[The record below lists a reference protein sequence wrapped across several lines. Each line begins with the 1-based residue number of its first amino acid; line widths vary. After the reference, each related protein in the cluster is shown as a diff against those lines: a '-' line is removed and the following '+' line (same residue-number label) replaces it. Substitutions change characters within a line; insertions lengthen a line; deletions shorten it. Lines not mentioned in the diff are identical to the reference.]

1 MSSNSAVTA
10 IRGRFLDIQNI
21 ISQATQITE
30 QVRYIEDGL
39 LITEQGKITWFGS
52 WEQGKHN
59 LNDTIQVDHYYEQLI
74 VPGFID
80 THIHF
85 PQTEMVGAYGE
96 QLLEW
101 LNTYTFPTEMQ
112 FQDKNYADQ
121 IAKFFVNELL
131 KNGTTT
137 ALVFCTVHPQ
147 SVDALFEAA
156 EQHQMRLIAGKVM
169 MDRHA
174 PEQLTDTAESAYND
188 SKALIEKWHG
198 KGRNLY
204 AITPRFAPT
213 STPEQLERAGQ
224 LKAEYPDVY
233 VHTHLSENKNEIA
246 WVKDL
251 FPEQKSYLDVYHHYG
266 LTGERSV
273 FAHCVHLEDAEWQC
287 MHDTDSAIAFCPTS
301 NLFLGSGLFPLKKT
315 WEQQVKVGLGT
326 DIGAGT
332 AFCQLQTLNE
342 AYKVQQLQGD
352 KLSAFESLYHAT
364 IGGAK
369 ALHLDDKLGNFNIG
383 KEADFVVL
391 NLKATALQA
400 LRQQRAKNIEDALFA
415 LFTMG
420 DDRNIQATYIFGQK
434 VYEQETN
441 EKTA

>member
-1 MSSNSAVTA
+1 MSVHFATTA

-21 ISQATQITE
+21 VTDPRKIQE

-39 LITEQGKITWFGS
+39 LITQNGKIQWFGT
-52 WEQGKHN
+52 WEQGQSE
-59 LNDTIQVDHYYEQLI
+59 LNPRIEVQHYPEQLI

-101 LNTYTFPTEMQ
+101 LNTYTFPTEIQ
-112 FQDKNYADQ
+112 FKDPDYSKK
-121 IAKFFVNELL
+121 IAGFFVNELL

-137 ALVFCTVHPQ
+137 ALVFCTVHPE

-156 EQHQMRLIAGKVM
+156 TAKNMRLIAGKVL

-174 PEQLTDTAESAYND
+174 PEALTDTAETGYQE
-188 SKALIEKWHG
+188 SKNLIEKWHG

-213 STPEQLERAGQ
+213 STPEQLEKAGQ

-246 WVKDL
+246 WVKEL
-251 FPEQKSYLDVYHHYG
+251 FPKRQGYLDVYHHYG
-266 LTGERSV
+266 LTGAQSV
-273 FAHCVHLEDAEWQC
+273 FAHCVHLEDEEWQC

-301 NLFLGSGLFPLKKT
+301 NLFLGSGLFPLKRA
-315 WEQQVKVGLGT
+315 WQAGVKVGLGT

-332 AFCQLQTLNE
+332 SFNQLQTLNE
-342 AYKVQQLQGD
+342 AYKVQQLQGE

-364 IGGAK
+364 LGGAK
-369 ALHLDDKLGNFNIG
+369 ALNLDDQLGNFEVG

-391 NLKATALQA
+391 DLNATALQQ
-400 LRQQRAKNIEDALFA
+400 LRQSNAKNIEDTFFA
-415 LFTMG
+415 LMMLG
-420 DDRNIQATYIFGQK
+420 DDRNIAATYVYGQAAYVK
-434 VYEQETN
+434 ETF
-441 EKTA
+441 

>member
-1 MSSNSAVTA
+1 MSSVVASTA
-10 IRGRFLDIQNI
+10 IRGRFLDIQNTVA
-21 ISQATQITE
+21 QAREIHD

-39 LITEQGKITWFGS
+39 LISQAGKIQWFGT
-52 WEQGKHN
+52 WQEGQKQ
-59 LNDTIQVDHYYEQLI
+59 LPQDIDVQHYPDQLI

-101 LNTYTFPTEMQ
+101 LNTYTFPTELQ
-112 FQDKNYADQ
+112 FEDKAYADQ
-121 IAKFFVNELL
+121 IAHFFVHELL

-156 EQHQMRLIAGKVM
+156 ERHDMRLIAGKVM

-174 PEQLTDTAESAYND
+174 PDGLCDTAESSYSE

-213 STPEQLERAGQ
+213 STPEQLEKAGQ
-224 LKAEYPDVY
+224 LKSEYPDVY
-233 VHTHLSENKNEIA
+233 VHTHLSENKNEMA

-251 FPEQKSYLDVYHHYG
+251 FPAQNGYLDVYHHYG
-266 LTGERSV
+266 LTGSRSV
-273 FAHCVHLEDAEWQC
+273 FAHCVHLEDAEWDC
-287 MHDTDSAIAFCPTS
+287 MHATDSAIAFCPTS
-301 NLFLGSGLFPLKKT
+301 NLFLGSGLFPLQKT
-315 WEQQVKVGLGT
+315 WDKQVKVGLGT

-332 AFCQLQTLNE
+332 SFNQLQTVSE
-342 AYKVQQLQGD
+342 AYKVQQLQGN

-364 IGGAK
+364 LGGAK
-369 ALHLDDKLGNFNIG
+369 ALHLDDKLGNFNVG

-391 NLKATALQA
+391 NLNATALQT

-434 VYEQETN
+434 AYEQSV
-441 EKTA
+441 

>member
-1 MSSNSAVTA
+1 MSSVVTSTA
-10 IRGRFLDIQNI
+10 IRGRFLDIQNTVA
-21 ISQATQITE
+21 QAREIHD

-39 LITEQGKITWFGS
+39 LISQAGKIQWFGT
-52 WEQGKHN
+52 WEAGQKYLPQN
-59 LNDTIQVDHYYEQLI
+59 IAVQHYPEQLI

-101 LNTYTFPTEMQ
+101 LNTYTFPTELQ
-112 FQDKNYADQ
+112 FEEKAYADQ
-121 IAKFFVNELL
+121 IAHFFVNELL

-147 SVDALFEAA
+147 SVNALFEAA
-156 EQHQMRLIAGKVM
+156 ERHHMRLIAGKVM

-174 PEQLTDTAESAYND
+174 PDGLCDTAETSYTD

-213 STPEQLERAGQ
+213 STPEQLEKAGQ

-233 VHTHLSENKNEIA
+233 VHTHLSENKSEIA

-251 FPEQKSYLDVYHHYG
+251 FPAQNGYLDVYHYYG
-266 LTGERSV
+266 LTGSRSV
-273 FAHCVHLEDAEWQC
+273 FAHCVHLEDAEWDC
-287 MHDTDSAIAFCPTS
+287 MHATDSAIAFCPTS
-301 NLFLGSGLFPLKKT
+301 NLFLGSGLFPLQKT
-315 WEQQVKVGLGT
+315 WDKQVKVGLGT

-332 AFCQLQTLNE
+332 SFNQLQTVSE
-342 AYKVQQLQGD
+342 AYKVQQLQGE

-364 IGGAK
+364 LGGAK

-391 NLKATALQA
+391 NLNATALQT

-434 VYEQETN
+434 AYEQSV
-441 EKTA
+441 

>member
-1 MSSNSAVTA
+1 MTLTTPITVV
-10 IRGRFLDIQNI
+10 RGRFLDIQKTV
-21 ISQATQITE
+21 SQAQDIID

-39 LITEQGKITWFGS
+39 LIAEQGQILWFGT
-52 WEQGKHN
+52 W
-59 LNDTIQVDHYYEQLI
+59 NDAQPHLPANVEVQHYPEQLI
-74 VPGFID
+74 IPGMID

-96 QLLEW
+96 QLLSW
-101 LNTYTFPTEMQ
+101 LNTYTFPTEIQ
-112 FQDKNYADQ
+112 FKDKAYAQQ
-121 IAKFFVNELL
+121 IAKFFVEELL

-137 ALVFCTVHPQ
+137 ALVFCTVHPE

-156 EQHQMRLIAGKVM
+156 AQQQMRLIAGKVM

-174 PEQLTDTAESAYND
+174 PEALCDTAESAYND

-198 KGRNLY
+198 QGRALY

-213 STPEQLERAGQ
+213 STPEQLERARQ

-233 VHTHLSENKNEIA
+233 VHTHLSENKDEIA

-251 FPEQKSYLDVYHHYG
+251 FPAQKGYLDVYHHYG
-266 LTGERSV
+266 LTGNRSV
-273 FAHCVHLEDAEWQC
+273 FAHCVHLEDQEWQC

-315 WEQQVKVGLGT
+315 WQQQVKVGLGT

-332 AFCQLQTLNE
+332 SFSLLQTVNE

-364 IGGAK
+364 LGGAK
-369 ALHLDDKLGNFNIG
+369 ALDLDNKLGNFNVG

-391 NLKATALQA
+391 NLKPTALQQ
-400 LRQQRAKNIEDALFA
+400 LRQSRAKSLEDSLFA

-420 DDRNIQATYIFGQK
+420 DDRNIEATYIYGQK
-434 VYEQETN
+434 AYSQS
-441 EKTA
+441 

>member
-1 MSSNSAVTA
+1 MSSLLQTTVV
-10 IRGRFLDIQNI
+10 RGRFLDIQNLVT
-21 ISQATQITE
+21 QATDIAE
-30 QVRYIEDGL
+30 QVRYIEDGV
-39 LITEQGKITWFGS
+39 LISEAGKIQWFGA
-52 WEQGKHN
+52 WQDAAAHFPEGVE
-59 LNDTIQVDHYYEQLI
+59 IQHYPEKLI

-101 LNTYTFPTEMQ
+101 LNTYTFPTEIQ
-112 FQDKNYADQ
+112 FQSPEYAAK
-121 IAKFFVNELL
+121 IAEFFVQELL

-137 ALVFCTVHPQ
+137 ALVFCTVHPE

-156 EQHQMRLIAGKVM
+156 QRHQMRLIAGKVM

-174 PEQLTDTAESAYND
+174 PEALCDTPERAYTD

-198 KGRNLY
+198 QGRALY

-213 STPEQLERAGQ
+213 STPEQLQLAGQ

-246 WVKDL
+246 WVKEL
-251 FPEQKSYLDVYHHYG
+251 FPAQQGYLDVYHHYG
-266 LTGERSV
+266 LTGSRSV
-273 FAHCVHLEDAEWQC
+273 FAHCVHLEDSEWDC
-287 MHDTDSAIAFCPTS
+287 MHATDSAIAFCPTS

-315 WEQQVKVGLGT
+315 WDKQVKVGLGT

-332 AFCQLQTLNE
+332 SFNQLQTLNE

-364 IGGAK
+364 LGGAK
-369 ALHLDDKLGNFNIG
+369 ALSLEQQLGNFDIG
-383 KEADFVVL
+383 KEADFIVL
-391 NLKATALQA
+391 DLQATALQA
-400 LRQQRAKNIEDALFA
+400 LRQQRAKGIEDALFA
-415 LFTMG
+415 LMTMG
-420 DDRNIQATYIFGQK
+420 DDRNIHATYVYGQAAYVQPK
-434 VYEQETN
+434 
-441 EKTA
+441 

>member
-1 MSSNSAVTA
+1 MSSSVQTTAV
-10 IRGRFLDIQNI
+10 RGRFLDIQ
-21 ISQATQITE
+21 SLVTQADQIA
-30 QVRYIEDGL
+30 QNVRYIEDGV
-39 LITEQGKITWFGS
+39 LISQNGKIIWLGTWQDAQPHLADVT
-52 WEQGKHN
+52 EVQ
-59 LNDTIQVDHYYEQLI
+59 HYPNQLI

-80 THIHF
+80 THIHY

-96 QLLEW
+96 QLLSW
-101 LNTYTFPTEMQ
+101 LNTYTFPTELQ
-112 FQDKNYADQ
+112 FKDPAYAKK
-121 IAKFFVNELL
+121 IAQFFVQELL

-137 ALVFCTVHPQ
+137 ALVFCTVHPE

-156 EQHQMRLIAGKVM
+156 ATIQMRLIAGKVL

-174 PEQLTDTAESAYND
+174 PEDLCDTAECGYNE

-198 KGRNLY
+198 TGRALY

-213 STPEQLERAGQ
+213 STPEQLEKAGQ
-224 LKAEYPDVY
+224 LKQEYPDVY
-233 VHTHLSENKNEIA
+233 VHTHLSENKDEIA
-246 WVKDL
+246 WVKSL
-251 FPEQKSYLDVYHHYG
+251 FPEQKGYLDVYHHYG

-287 MHDTDSAIAFCPTS
+287 MHETDSAIAFCPTS

-315 WEQQVKVGLGT
+315 WEKQVKVGLGT

-332 AFCQLQTLNE
+332 SFSQLQTLNE

-364 IGGAK
+364 LGGAK
-369 ALHLDDKLGNFNIG
+369 ALHLEDKLGNFNVG

-391 NLKATALQA
+391 NLNATALQQ
-400 LRQQRAKNIEDALFA
+400 LRQSNVKSLEDGLFA

-420 DDRNIQATYIFGQK
+420 DDRNISATYVNGHCVYQK
-434 VYEQETN
+434 PH
-441 EKTA
+441 